1 MDDVVD
7 KPAVLALQLYEIAG
21 YISNNL
27 PCLPVELAKTNT
39 NTGEALRRP
48 SRACVKPIT
57 PPLFAVCTAGAT
69 CACMH
74 ETGLDYNFGDCCG
87 TTIGLVT

>member
-39 NTGEALRRP
+39 NTGEALRE
-48 SRACVKPIT
+48 A
-57 PPLFAVCTAGAT
+57 
-69 CACMH
+69 
-74 ETGLDYNFGDCCG
+74 
-87 TTIGLVT
+87 

>member
-1 MDDVVD
+1 LLLDCTHLNHFPFFLKKNPPKPPLKLPTSIIEKNIFGSPKMDDVVD

-39 NTGEALRRP
+39 NTGEALLE
-48 SRACVKPIT
+48 A
-57 PPLFAVCTAGAT
+57 
-69 CACMH
+69 
-74 ETGLDYNFGDCCG
+74 
-87 TTIGLVT
+87 